1 MLDDTRYRIPD
12 AGCRMPDAGYWISG
26 IAIHI
31 VPILLLFIEYRES
44 SCEYHVAI
52 APGSELIAG
61 QQQATSS
68 Q

>member
-1 MLDDTRYRIPD
+1 
-12 AGCRMPDAGYWISG
+12 MPDAGYWISG